1 MLLDL
6 VPEAGLNW
14 RGNPNELNAGNSPS
28 LLSQILS
35 LLPFFLPL
43 RHTTLRHQKGYAA
56 DGYARI
62 SGVGAVITTFGPG
75 ELSNLCGI
83 AGAYTEFVP
92 VVHIVG
98 YPTEAAMHGKNIMH
112 HSLGE
117 VGDGK
122 FE

>member
-1 MLLDL
+1 
-6 VPEAGLNW
+6 V
-14 RGNPNELNAGNSPS
+14 
-28 LLSQILS
+28 
-35 LLPFFLPL
+35 
-43 RHTTLRHQKGYAA
+43 
-56 DGYARI
+56 
-62 SGVGAVITTFGPG
+62 TTFGPG
-75 ELSNLCGI
+75 ELSNMCPI

-98 YPTEAAMHGKNIMH
+98 YPTEAAQRGSNIMH

>member
-1 MLLDL
+1 LISFLRQVWLGAEIQM
-6 VPEAGLNW
+6 NW
-14 RGNPNELNAGNSPS
+14 TQVFLH
-28 LLSQILS
+28 
-35 LLPFFLPL
+35 FFHLQEFIWWNQL
-43 RHTTLRHQKGYAA
+43 IAGYAA
-56 DGYARI
+56 DGYARVN
-62 SGVGAVITTFGPG
+62 GVGAVVTTFGPG
-75 ELSNLCGI
+75 ELSNICGI

-98 YPTEAAMHGKNIMH
+98 YPTEAAQHGKNIMH

>member
-1 MLLDL
+1 MC
-6 VPEAGLNW
+6 P
-14 RGNPNELNAGNSPS
+14 
-28 LLSQILS
+28 
-35 LLPFFLPL
+35 
-43 RHTTLRHQKGYAA
+43 
-56 DGYARI
+56 
-62 SGVGAVITTFGPG
+62 
-75 ELSNLCGI
+75 I

-98 YPTEAAMHGKNIMH
+98 YPTEVAQHGRNIMH

>member
-1 MLLDL
+1 MLVSLTASFFAL
-6 VPEAGLNW
+6 EADVNL
-14 RGNPNELNAGNSPS
+14 
-28 LLSQILS
+28 
-35 LLPFFLPL
+35 
-43 RHTTLRHQKGYAA
+43 GYAA

-62 SGVGAVITTFGPG
+62 NGIGAVVTTFGPG
-75 ELSNLCGI
+75 ELSNMCPI
-83 AGAYTEFVP
+83 AGCYTEFVP

-98 YPTEAAMHGKNIMH
+98 YPTESAQKGNNIMH